1 MLSSLPYQRMALLG
15 GRYAVQQLLRT
26 TLYGAIYV
34 CEDTQIPDDN
44 QHAAS
49 IVAVKEVSLRRAVEL
64 LDASQQLAQQLDD
77 PREERAVARRL
88 RQVPPHPNVVRYI
101 DEFIEHEHLCF
112 VIEYCERGDLY
123 EFAKTQPA
131 QRLACAEALGIIEQV
146 AAGIAFL
153 HAQGIAHRD
162 VSLENVLL
170 DSNGVCKLSD
180 FGLAV
185 NAELPCRTRA
195 GKTYYMA
202 PEVEAAARAGDG
214 YAYDA
219 RGADVWSLGML
230 LFILISGSPLVS
242 EASADISA
250 FATIEHAGVGEILDA
265 WGAAETL
272 WPSAIALLE
281 GMLQVDPA
289 RRLDIQ
295 QVVRHDAFVE
305 RGIFAAAERG

>member
-1 MLSSLPYQRMALLG
+1 MRSSLPNQRMALLG
-15 GRYAVQQLLRT
+15 DRYAVQQRLRT
-26 TLYGAIYV
+26 TLYGTIYV
-34 CEDTQIPDDN
+34 CQDTQ
-44 QHAAS
+44 AARL
-49 IVAVKEVSLRRAVEL
+49 VAVKEVSLRRAVEL
-64 LDASQQLAQQLDD
+64 LDASQHLAQQLDD

-88 RQVPPHPNVVRYI
+88 REAPPHPNVVRYM
-101 DEFIEHEHLCF
+101 DEFIEREHLCF

-123 EFAKTQPA
+123 EFARQQPA
-131 QRLACAEALGIIEQV
+131 QRLACADALGIVEQV

-170 DSNGVCKLSD
+170 DSDGVWKLGD

-202 PEVEAAARAGDG
+202 PEVEAAARAGGG

-242 EASADISA
+242 EDSSA
-250 FATIEHAGVGEILDA
+250 FATIERAGVGEILEA

-289 RRLDIQ
+289 RRLSIQ
-295 QVVRHDAFVE
+295 NVVRHDAFVD
-305 RGIFAAAERG
+305 RRIVAAAGRV